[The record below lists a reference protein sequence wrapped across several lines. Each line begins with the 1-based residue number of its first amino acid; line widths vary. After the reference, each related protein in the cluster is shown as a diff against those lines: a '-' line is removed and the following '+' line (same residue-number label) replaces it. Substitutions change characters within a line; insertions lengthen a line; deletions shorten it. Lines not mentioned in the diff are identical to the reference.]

1 VIDIQQHWKELSAL
15 IAFVAY
21 TIRNENS
28 IKYNNARLAKLE
40 AFIVDSAGKL
50 QFLPIEEC
58 RACRMECKQGMHS
71 IHVDMCK
78 KINELKEDL
87 RARASNDIKFQ
98 QEVVEQLAELKA
110 YMKINSERRR
120 EYDKK

>member
-1 VIDIQQHWKELSAL
+1 MIDLQQHWKELSAL
-15 IAFVAY
+15 VAFVAY
-21 TIRNENS
+21 TIRNEAS
-28 IKYNNARLAKLE
+28 IKYNNAKLAKLE
-40 AFIVDSAGKL
+40 AFLVDGSGKL

-71 IHVDMCK
+71 IHIDMCK

-87 RARASNDIKFQ
+87 KIRTSNDIKVQ
-98 QEVVEQLAELKA
+98 QEVMEQLAELKV

-120 EYDKK
+120 EHDKK

>member
-1 VIDIQQHWKELSAL
+1 MIDIQQHWKELSAL

-21 TIRNENS
+21 TIRNETS
-28 IKYNNARLAKLE
+28 IKYNNAKIAKIE

-50 QFLPIEEC
+50 QFLPIDEC
-58 RACRMECKQGMHS
+58 RTCRMECKQGMHS

-87 RARASNDIKFQ
+87 KIRTSNDIKFQ
-98 QEVVEQLAELKA
+98 QDVMEQLAELKA

-120 EYDKK
+120 EFDKK